1 MKTLLGIILLIS
13 LSANSQIY
21 ERTGKNWGV
30 YAGANYSF
38 INSNISK
45 KHEQTYSTSIGL
57 TRMLQN
63 GIYPKIGYH
72 YTEMPSVLRT
82 ESIDIMSK
90 LHSAEVSILIDR
102 NLFKLR
108 KGVRVSGGCHYLAI
122 GYILAPEYRYTFS
135 NGTYKNNSS
144 GEFSV
149 LTGLSFT
156 HIKKSMNKRNKSRT
170 TQYDVFFRNGFT
182 PFYSLETNGEELNFK
197 RFEVGISIRKI
208 RHGVYNFLP

>member
-1 MKTLLGIILLIS
+1 MKTLLGLSLLIS
-13 LSANSQIY
+13 LSVNSQIY

-45 KHEQTYSTSIGL
+45 KHELTYSTSIGL

-63 GIYPKIGYH
+63 GVYPKLGYH
-72 YTEMPSVLRT
+72 YSEMPSVFRIG
-82 ESIDIMSK
+82 SSDIMPK
-90 LHSAEVSILIDR
+90 LHSAEASILIDR

-108 KGVRVSGGCHYLAI
+108 KGVRVRGGCHYLSI

-135 NGTYKNNSS
+135 NKIHKNNSL
-144 GEFSV
+144 GELSV

-156 HIKKSMNKRNKSRT
+156 HVKKSMSKKNKSRT
-170 TQYDVFFRNGFT
+170 TQYDIFIRNGFS
-182 PFYSLETNGEELNFK
+182 PFYSLETNEEELNFK
-197 RFEVGISIRKI
+197 RFEIGVSIRKI